1 MTATLHLAALCA
13 ALAGAL
19 FLAGSVVALRR
30 RRVLAGTIGAL
41 VTALLL
47 SLSSLLGVL
56 GVGVRGYRAL
66 THEELAA
73 HVTTRPVGPQHFRA
87 DFRFPDGR
95 EVSYSLAGDEF
106 YVDAHILKWKPIA
119 NLLGA
124 HTAYE
129 LDRVSGRY
137 VDLDDER
144 GRPRT
149 VHSLS
154 EPRALDLFAWRRRTP
169 VLGSL
174 VDAEYGSATFVP
186 ANAPAEYDLRV
197 STSGLMVRRAGSR

>member
-1 MTATLHLAALCA
+1 MTATFHLAALCA

-30 RRVLAGTIGAL
+30 RRILAGTIGAL

-73 HVTTRPVGPQHFRA
+73 RVTTRPVGPQHFRA
-87 DFRFPDGR
+87 DFRFSDGR
-95 EVSYSLAGDEF
+95 EVSYALAGDEF
-106 YVDAHILKWKPIA
+106 YVDAHILKWKPFA
-119 NLLGA
+119 NLLGV
-124 HTAYE
+124 HTAYQ

-137 VDLDDER
+137 TDLDDER

-149 VHSLS
+149 VHSLA

-169 VLGSL
+169 LLAFL
-174 VDAEYGSATFVP
+174 VDAEYERRPGDVHGLQGDAGRY
-186 ANAPAEYDLRV
+186 AAQALR
-197 STSGLMVRRAGSR
+197 